1 MKKNSYLNYI
11 LILVASL
18 YGVLAGIKFLINGNI
33 YGSLIRFSIVLVMLL
48 PWIIKKLFKIEIPS
62 NLITTYLIFVFM
74 AHFLG
79 SILDFYHIFNNYDK
93 IMHFLSGILTAY
105 IGLYLIMLLKSYNKK
120 NIIFNIIFIIGFT
133 LSIAFFWE
141 VFEFVNDSLFGKDA
155 QNVLTT
161 GVDDTM
167 WDMIVA
173 FLGSI
178 IINIIYIVEVKTNKK
193 LLVTKL
199 S

>member
-1 MKKNSYLNYI
+1 
-11 LILVASL
+11 
-18 YGVLAGIKFLINGNI
+18 
-33 YGSLIRFSIVLVMLL
+33 MLL

-178 IINIIYIVEVKTNKK
+178 IISIIYIVEVKTNKK

>member
-1 MKKNSYLNYI
+1 
-11 LILVASL
+11 
-18 YGVLAGIKFLINGNI
+18 
-33 YGSLIRFSIVLVMLL
+33 
-48 PWIIKKLFKIEIPS
+48 
-62 NLITTYLIFVFM
+62 
-74 AHFLG
+74 
-79 SILDFYHIFNNYDK
+79 
-93 IMHFLSGILTAY
+93 MHFLSGILTAY

-178 IINIIYIVEVKTNKK
+178 IISIIYIVEVKTNKK